1 MSHGKW
7 KSWREIRRS
16 LRAEKK
22 EGRGEIQRETVKRLG
37 RNERRGGGRSEGG
50 KERAR
55 VRKEEEEEGGGKEEA
70 ARG

>member
-1 MSHGKW
+1 MEKLAGDSTIAT
-7 KSWREIRRS
+7 SRE
-16 LRAEKK
+16 
-22 EGRGEIQRETVKRLG
+22 GGGEIQRETVIAARA
-37 RNERRGGGRSEGG
+37 EREEGGQGRSEGG

>member
-1 MSHGKW
+1 MENGKVGG
-7 KSWREIRRS
+7 RFDDRYEQRR
-16 LRAEKK
+16 R
-22 EGRGEIQRETVKRLG
+22 GGEIQRETVKRLG

>member
-1 MSHGKW
+1 MENGKVGG
-7 KSWREIRRS
+7 RFDDRYEQRR
-16 LRAEKK
+16 R
-22 EGRGEIQRETVKRLG
+22 GGEIQRETVIAARAEREEG
-37 RNERRGGGRSEGG
+37 RGRSEGG